1 MKNIVKI
8 ALLALLVAF
17 TYSCKDD
24 DNLGAGDIEILF
36 VYPTL
41 DIDLNVS
48 DNPSVISVINSKN
61 PLRSVSM
68 YILKGDAEEAYRSP
82 VTLFTNKNSYSI
94 REMPVYREDM
104 TGLKI
109 IVEDVSGYK
118 TEGTV
123 AFVVKP
129 VLNAPAITFTPSS
142 VTVTEGDVIP
152 AITATVVSSSD
163 LKYVRLTR
171 VVNRVELEYVDT
183 ITVFNQPKEF
193 LFDIND
199 YSGETIFEPGIT
211 SLKIE
216 AVDVYDKRK
225 IELLPVEFVEL
236 PAPVVT
242 FADEETIDADEFSSV
257 TVAGNVTANSDI
269 KSIVYYL
276 VGENPVAPLKI
287 AEETSFPS
295 NAKKHD
301 FSQII
306 NSISAIYNGFQ
317 VEVTDVLG
325 KKTVETK
332 TINVVAYPSP
342 EIALPVADYYGIA
355 SGTTIN
361 LAGNVITSSPANITN
376 VKIET
381 ENLSGDLTL
390 VADLITDA
398 ASYTPSNTIS
408 AVADLAKIII
418 TATNAKGKTKT
429 VEIPVTVDFYLLKN
443 LVMGPQFTNGTNTA
457 STYDTPCF
465 FSSVSKKMMT
475 LQEGFNNPSVV
486 DWGIS
491 IATGGSLKVCQ
502 IGNSEVQS
510 RFKHTTYGLTNWTV
524 QNATKVKSNALGLDD
539 LSKFFSYSATD
550 IKNISSSSINGT
562 AEKLWDVT
570 GQVVVFETVTRNGKI
585 QRGII
590 LLEGLDTS
598 SAYPTLGATNNRAT
612 FNVTVKL
619 TTPY

>member
-1 MKNIVKI
+1 MKNKIKI
-8 ALLALLVAF
+8 ALWALLIVF
-17 TYSCKDD
+17 MSSCKDD
-24 DNLGAGDIEILF
+24 DNLGAGDIDILF

-41 DIDLNVS
+41 EIDLNVS

-61 PLRSVSM
+61 PLRSVTM
-68 YILKGDAEEAYRSP
+68 YIQKGDAEEAYRSP
-82 VTLFTNKNSYSI
+82 ITSFANKNSYSI

-109 IVEDVSGYK
+109 VVEDASGYK
-118 TEGTV
+118 AEGVV

-129 VLNAPAITFTPSS
+129 VLNAPTITFTPAS
-142 VTVTEGDVIP
+142 VTVTEGGAIP
-152 AITATVVSSSD
+152 AITATIISNSD

-225 IELLPVEFVEL
+225 IELLPVEFIEL

-242 FADEETIDADEFSSV
+242 FANEGTINVDEFASV
-257 TVAGNVTANSDI
+257 TVSGNISAHSDI
-269 KSIVYYL
+269 KNIVYYL
-276 VGENPVAPLKI
+276 VGESPVEPLKI

-295 NAKKHD
+295 NTKEYD
-301 FSQII
+301 FSQTI

-317 VEVTDVLG
+317 IEVTDVLG
-325 KKTVETK
+325 KTTTETK
-332 TINVVAYPSP
+332 VINVVAYPSP

-355 SGTTIN
+355 SGTTIS
-361 LAGNVITSSPANITN
+361 LSGNVITSSPANITN

-381 ENLSGDLTL
+381 ENLAGDITL
-390 VADLITDA
+390 VADLTTNA
-398 ASYTPSNTIS
+398 ASYTPSNTIE
-408 AVADLAKIII
+408 AVSDLAKIII
-418 TATNAKGKTKT
+418 TATNAKGKNQT

-465 FSSVSKKMMT
+465 FSSVSKSMMT
-475 LQEGFNNPSVV
+475 LQEGFNNPSAV

-502 IGNSEVQS
+502 VGNSEVQS
-510 RFKHTTYGLTNWTV
+510 RFKHATYGLTNWTV
-524 QNATKVKSNALGLDD
+524 HNATKVKMSAPGLDD
-539 LSKFFSYSATD
+539 LSKFFTYSATD

-570 GQVVVFETVTRNGKI
+570 GQM
-585 QRGII
+585 
-590 LLEGLDTS
+590 
-598 SAYPTLGATNNRAT
+598 
-612 FNVTVKL
+612 
-619 TTPY
+619 